1 MPINVIAF
9 GSLSEIVGESL
20 QLENIADTNSLISE
34 LNKHYPDLQHSK
46 YMVAVNKKM
55 INANT
60 PLNANDTVAL
70 MSPFSGG

>member
-1 MPINVIAF
+1 MSISIVAF
-9 GSLSEIVGESL
+9 GSLSEIIGESL
-20 QLENIADTNSLISE
+20 QLENVADTNSLIAE
-34 LNKHYPDLQHSK
+34 LNKRYPDLQHSK